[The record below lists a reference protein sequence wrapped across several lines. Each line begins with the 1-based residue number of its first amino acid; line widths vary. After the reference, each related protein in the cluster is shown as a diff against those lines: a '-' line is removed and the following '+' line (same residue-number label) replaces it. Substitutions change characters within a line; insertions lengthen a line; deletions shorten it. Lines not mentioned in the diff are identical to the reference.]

1 MENKTRSGRS
11 RLADLVV
18 HIATIAVAAAAL
30 AYLGYHFF
38 EGFSADIETEYA
50 TLVTDSDVVPLD
62 AYIMRSESVIFA
74 ASATSGHSVGYVFSD
89 GTKVHGGQVVAN
101 IYTGDGSSDEAIVDL
116 DRRIDLLESSNLT
129 DGMTSS
135 DTYVI
140 DSKIQ
145 NYYYLIHQ
153 STLLGNYSNL
163 TKRRDE
169 LLTLIN
175 KRRILTGVTTGYS
188 DRIESLTAERAL
200 LSAGQDTIAESVEA
214 PYAGY
219 FYSTTDGYESTFSAS
234 KVESLTL
241 AEFDKMLS
249 SQPTRYSD
257 RTVGKMVSDFNW
269 YIVCETTRDSLRY
282 FTKGYSYYVNFPYND
297 DISIKMTLSNIV
309 SEVGSDRVLLVLETE
324 RIPEDFSFRRMQPVE
339 LVRSSYTGYRVPISA
354 ARLVDGKQGVYIM
367 IGNTIEFREIDIL
380 LEMDGYYIVAEQD
393 PVNDPDY
400 ASKLG
405 LYDQIVVSGKNL
417 YDGKLIS

>member
-50 TLVTDSDVVPLD
+50 TIVTDSDVVPLD

-74 ASATSGHSVGYVFSD
+74 ASPTSGHSVGYVFSD

-129 DGMTSS
+129 YGMTSS

-257 RTVGKMVSDFNW
+257 RAVGKMVSDFNW

-297 DISIKMTLSNIV
+297 DISIKMTLSNVV
-309 SEVGSDRVLLVLETE
+309 SEVGSDRVLLVLEAE

-339 LVRSSYTGYRVPISA
+339 IVRSSYTGYRVPISA

>member
-11 RLADLVV
+11 RLAELVV

-257 RTVGKMVSDFNW
+257 RAVGKMVSDFNW

-297 DISIKMTLSNIV
+297 DISIKMTLSNVV
-309 SEVGSDRVLLVLETE
+309 SEVGSDHVLLVLETE

>member
-175 KRRILTGVTTGYS
+175 KRRILTGVTTDYS

-257 RTVGKMVSDFNW
+257 RAVGKMVSDFNW

-297 DISIKMTLSNIV
+297 DISIKMTLSNVV

>member
-50 TLVTDSDVVPLD
+50 TIVTDSDVVPLD

-257 RTVGKMVSDFNW
+257 RAVGKMVSDFNW

-297 DISIKMTLSNIV
+297 DISIKMTLSNVV

-324 RIPEDFSFRRMQPVE
+324 RIPEDFSFRRMQPVD

>member
-257 RTVGKMVSDFNW
+257 RAVGKMVSDFNW
-269 YIVCETTRDSLRY
+269 YIVCETMRDSLRY

-297 DISIKMTLSNIV
+297 DISIKMTLSNVV

-339 LVRSSYTGYRVPISA
+339 IVRSSYTGYRVPISA

>member
-175 KRRILTGVTTGYS
+175 KRRILTGATTGYS

-257 RTVGKMVSDFNW
+257 RAVGKMVSDFNW

-297 DISIKMTLSNIV
+297 DISIKMTLSNVV

-339 LVRSSYTGYRVPISA
+339 IVRSSYTGYRVPISA

>member
-257 RTVGKMVSDFNW
+257 RAVGKMVSDFNW

-297 DISIKMTLSNIV
+297 DISIKMTLSNVV

-393 PVNDPDY
+393 PVNNPDY

>member
-234 KVESLTL
+234 KLESLTL
-241 AEFDKMLS
+241 AEFEKMLS

-257 RTVGKMVSDFNW
+257 RAVGKMVSDFNW

-297 DISIKMTLSNIV
+297 DISIKMTLSNVV

>member
-1 MENKTRSGRS
+1 MENKTRIGRS

-50 TLVTDSDVVPLD
+50 TIVTDSDVVPLD

-74 ASATSGHSVGYVFSD
+74 ASPTSGHSVGYVFSD

-257 RTVGKMVSDFNW
+257 RAVGKMVSDFDW

-297 DISIKMTLSNIV
+297 DISIKMTLSNVV
-309 SEVGSDRVLLVLETE
+309 SEVGSDRVLLVLEAE

-339 LVRSSYTGYRVPISA
+339 IVRSSYTGYRVPISA

>member
-200 LSAGQDTIAESVEA
+200 LSAGQDTIAESVEV

-257 RTVGKMVSDFNW
+257 RAVGKMVSDFNW

-297 DISIKMTLSNIV
+297 DISIKMTLSNVV

-324 RIPEDFSFRRMQPVE
+324 RIPEDFSFRRMQPVD

>member
-50 TLVTDSDVVPLD
+50 TIVTDSDVVPLD

-74 ASATSGHSVGYVFSD
+74 ASPTSGHSVGYVFSD

-257 RTVGKMVSDFNW
+257 RAVGKMVSDFDW

-297 DISIKMTLSNIV
+297 DISIKMTLSNVV
-309 SEVGSDRVLLVLETE
+309 SEVGSDRVLLVLEAE

-339 LVRSSYTGYRVPISA
+339 IVRSSYTGYRVPISA

-405 LYDQIVVSGKNL
+405 LYDQIVVCGKNL

>member
-257 RTVGKMVSDFNW
+257 RAVGKMVSDFNW

-297 DISIKMTLSNIV
+297 DISIKMTLSNVV
-309 SEVGSDRVLLVLETE
+309 SEVGSGRVLLVLETE

-339 LVRSSYTGYRVPISA
+339 IVRSSYTGYRVPISA

>member
-50 TLVTDSDVVPLD
+50 TIVTDSDVVPLD

-257 RTVGKMVSDFNW
+257 RAVGKMVSDFNW

-297 DISIKMTLSNIV
+297 DISIKMTLSNVV
-309 SEVGSDRVLLVLETE
+309 SEVGSDRVLLILETE
-324 RIPEDFSFRRMQPVE
+324 RIPEDFSFRRMQPVD

>member
-50 TLVTDSDVVPLD
+50 TIVTDSDVVPLD

-116 DRRIDLLESSNLT
+116 NRRIDLLESSNLT

-175 KRRILTGVTTGYS
+175 KRRILTGATTGYS

-200 LSAGQDTIAESVEA
+200 LSSGQDTIAESVEA

-257 RTVGKMVSDFNW
+257 RAVGKMVSDFNW

-297 DISIKMTLSNIV
+297 DVSIRMTLSNVV
-309 SEVGSDRVLLVLETE
+309 SEVGSDRVLLILETE

>member
-257 RTVGKMVSDFNW
+257 RAVGKMVSDFNW
-269 YIVCETTRDSLRY
+269 YIVCETMRDSLRY

-297 DISIKMTLSNIV
+297 DISIKMTLSNVV

>member
-188 DRIESLTAERAL
+188 DRSASLTAERAL

-257 RTVGKMVSDFNW
+257 RAVGKMVSDFNW

-297 DISIKMTLSNIV
+297 DISIKMTLSNVV

-380 LEMDGYYIVAEQD
+380 HEMDGYYIVAEQD

>member
-50 TLVTDSDVVPLD
+50 TIVTDSDVIPLD

-116 DRRIDLLESSNLT
+116 NRRIDLLESSNLT

-200 LSAGQDTIAESVEA
+200 LSSGQDTIAESVEA

-219 FYSTTDGYESTFSAS
+219 FYSMTDGYESTFSAS

-257 RTVGKMVSDFNW
+257 RAVGKMVSDFNW

-297 DISIKMTLSNIV
+297 DVSIRMTLSNVV

>member
-89 GTKVHGGQVVAN
+89 GTKVHGGQVVAD

-257 RTVGKMVSDFNW
+257 RAVGKMVSDFNW

-297 DISIKMTLSNIV
+297 DISIKMTLSNVV

>member
-200 LSAGQDTIAESVEA
+200 LSAGQDTIAESVGA

-257 RTVGKMVSDFNW
+257 RAVGKMVSDFNW

-309 SEVGSDRVLLVLETE
+309 SEVGSDRVLLVLETD

>member
-89 GTKVHGGQVVAN
+89 GTKVHGRQVVAN

-116 DRRIDLLESSNLT
+116 NRRIDLLESSNLT

-257 RTVGKMVSDFNW
+257 RAVGKMVSDFNW

-297 DISIKMTLSNIV
+297 DVSIRMTLSNVV

-324 RIPEDFSFRRMQPVE
+324 WIPEDFSFRRMQPVE

>member
-50 TLVTDSDVVPLD
+50 TIVTDSDVVPLD

-74 ASATSGHSVGYVFSD
+74 ASPTSGHSVGYVFSD

-257 RTVGKMVSDFNW
+257 RAVGKMVSDFDW

-297 DISIKMTLSNIV
+297 DISIKMTLSNVV
-309 SEVGSDRVLLVLETE
+309 SEVGSYRVLLVLEAE

-339 LVRSSYTGYRVPISA
+339 IVRSSYTGYRVPISA

>member
-257 RTVGKMVSDFNW
+257 RAVGKMVSDFNW

-393 PVNDPDY
+393 PVNDQDY

>member
-89 GTKVHGGQVVAN
+89 GTKVRGGQVVAN

-257 RTVGKMVSDFNW
+257 RAVGKMVSDFNW

-297 DISIKMTLSNIV
+297 DISIKMTLSNVV

>member
-257 RTVGKMVSDFNW
+257 RAVGKMVSDFNW

-282 FTKGYSYYVNFPYND
+282 FTKGYSYYVNFPHND
-297 DISIKMTLSNIV
+297 DISIKMTLSNVV

-354 ARLVDGKQGVYIM
+354 ARRVDGKQGVYIM

>member
-257 RTVGKMVSDFNW
+257 RAVGKMVSDFNW

-282 FTKGYSYYVNFPYND
+282 FTKGYPYYVNFPYND
-297 DISIKMTLSNIV
+297 DISIKMTLSNVV

>member
-175 KRRILTGVTTGYS
+175 KRRILTGATTGYS

-257 RTVGKMVSDFNW
+257 RAVGKMVSDFNW

-297 DISIKMTLSNIV
+297 DVSIRMTLSNVV

>member
-62 AYIMRSESVIFA
+62 AYIMSSESVIFA

-257 RTVGKMVSDFNW
+257 RAVGKMVSDFNW

-297 DISIKMTLSNIV
+297 DISIKMTLSNVV

>member
-257 RTVGKMVSDFNW
+257 RAVGKMVSDFNW

-297 DISIKMTLSNIV
+297 DISIKMTLSNVV

-324 RIPEDFSFRRMQPVE
+324 RIPEDFSFRRMQPVD

>member
-140 DSKIQ
+140 DLKIQ

-257 RTVGKMVSDFNW
+257 RAVGKMVSDFNW

-297 DISIKMTLSNIV
+297 DISIKMTLSNVV

-339 LVRSSYTGYRVPISA
+339 IVRSSYTGYRVPISA

>member
-175 KRRILTGVTTGYS
+175 KRRILTGATTGYS

-257 RTVGKMVSDFNW
+257 RAVGKMVSDFNW

-297 DISIKMTLSNIV
+297 DISIKMTLSNVV

>member
-89 GTKVHGGQVVAN
+89 GTKVHGGQVVAD

-175 KRRILTGVTTGYS
+175 KRGILTGVTTGYS

-257 RTVGKMVSDFNW
+257 RAVGKMVSDFNW

-297 DISIKMTLSNIV
+297 DISIKMTLSNVV

>member
-200 LSAGQDTIAESVEA
+200 LSAGQDTISESVEA

-257 RTVGKMVSDFNW
+257 RAVGKMVSDFNW

-297 DISIKMTLSNIV
+297 DISIKMTLSNVV

-339 LVRSSYTGYRVPISA
+339 IVRSSYTGYRVPISA

>member
-241 AEFDKMLS
+241 AEFEKMLS

-257 RTVGKMVSDFNW
+257 RAVGKMVSDFNW

-297 DISIKMTLSNIV
+297 DISIKMTLSNVV

>member
-175 KRRILTGVTTGYS
+175 KRRILTGATTGYS

-200 LSAGQDTIAESVEA
+200 LSSGQDTIAESVEA

-257 RTVGKMVSDFNW
+257 RAVGKMVSDFNW

-297 DISIKMTLSNIV
+297 DISIKMTLSNVV

>member
-30 AYLGYHFF
+30 AYLGYHCF

-257 RTVGKMVSDFNW
+257 RAVGKMVSDFNW

-297 DISIKMTLSNIV
+297 DISIKMTLSNVV

>member
-50 TLVTDSDVVPLD
+50 TIVTDSDVIPLD

-116 DRRIDLLESSNLT
+116 NRRIDLLESSNLT

-175 KRRILTGVTTGYS
+175 KRRILTGATTGYS

-200 LSAGQDTIAESVEA
+200 LSSGQDTIAESVEA

-249 SQPTRYSD
+249 SQPTKYSD
-257 RTVGKMVSDFNW
+257 RAVGKMVSDFNW

-297 DISIKMTLSNIV
+297 DVSIRMTLSNVV

>member
-200 LSAGQDTIAESVEA
+200 LSAGQDTISESVES

-257 RTVGKMVSDFNW
+257 RAVGKMVSDFNW

-297 DISIKMTLSNIV
+297 DISIKMTLSNVV